1 MWFNTSRYLNIRS
14 RDSLFCG
21 CFLRLDLSW
30 CLWTES
36 LCTESPTCTPSTSS
50 EKPSATRP
58 KTPCCLWSKSPKTF
72 KKKRLN
78 TDHEFIKISCDY
90 QLLLTQTGNS
100 GPNSLMSSE
109 VILPFMLKFAKVRN
123 ANMDAVDCKTNTAS
137 CSRSQDFRTEWR
149 EDMKQ
154 CYHKKSHRHS
164 QLMNFKSSESEI
176 MKQWCSWCL
185 KMSLITTQEP
195 TPVNNTTSLYIWCRF
210 NILSSQKQV
219 NVSLI
224 RSVCR
229 CLWWQTVTWVPLKA
243 PWTERLH
250 STKEMKAALL
260 FLILFI
266 HLK

>member
-1 MWFNTSRYLNIRS
+1 MLLDDSFPTDLDSCCLNVSGISISGGMESKVQPVVKIEKIFPGGAASTCEVLKVRRWSQTRLNRRPFRGHVRMWFNTSRYRNILS

-90 QLLLTQTGNS
+90 QLLLSQTGNS

-123 ANMDAVDCKTNTAS
+123 ANMDAGDCKTNTAS

-149 EDMKQ
+149 KTWNNVIA
-154 CYHKKSHRHS
+154 KKVTDIHS
-164 QLMNFKSSESEI
+164 
-176 MKQWCSWCL
+176 
-185 KMSLITTQEP
+185 
-195 TPVNNTTSLYIWCRF
+195 
-210 NILSSQKQV
+210 
-219 NVSLI
+219 
-224 RSVCR
+224 
-229 CLWWQTVTWVPLKA
+229 
-243 PWTERLH
+243 
-250 STKEMKAALL
+250 
-260 FLILFI
+260 
-266 HLK
+266 

>member
-1 MWFNTSRYLNIRS
+1 MWFNTSRYHNIQS

-36 LCTESPTCTPSTSS
+36 LCTESPICTPSTSS

-58 KTPCCLWSKSPKTF
+58 KTPCCLWSKSPKIF
-72 KKKRLN
+72 KKKKKTEHWSRIYKNVLWLSASSH
-78 TDHEFIKISCDY
+78 TDGKLWWALRSRRSFCHS
-90 QLLLTQTGNS
+90 
-100 GPNSLMSSE
+100 
-109 VILPFMLKFAKVRN
+109 VRN
-123 ANMDAVDCKTNTAS
+123 TNMDAVDCKTNMAS
-137 CSRSQDFRTEWR
+137 VSRSQDFRTEWR

-154 CYHKKSHRHS
+154 CCRKNSHRHS

-176 MKQWCSWCL
+176 MKQWCSWSL

-195 TPVNNTTSLYIWCRF
+195 TPVNNNTSLYILCRF
-210 NILSSQKQV
+210 NILSSQTQV

-243 PWTERLH
+243 LWTERLH
-250 STKEMKAALL
+250 STKDKKAALL

>member
-1 MWFNTSRYLNIRS
+1 MLLDDSFLTDLNSCCLTVSGISISGGMESKVQPVVKIEKIFPGGAASTCEVLKVRRWSQTRLNRRPFRGHVRMWFNTSRYRNILS

-90 QLLLTQTGNS
+90 QLLLSQTGNS

-149 EDMKQ
+149 KTWNNVIT
-154 CYHKKSHRHS
+154 KKVTDIHS
-164 QLMNFKSSESEI
+164 
-176 MKQWCSWCL
+176 
-185 KMSLITTQEP
+185 
-195 TPVNNTTSLYIWCRF
+195 
-210 NILSSQKQV
+210 
-219 NVSLI
+219 
-224 RSVCR
+224 
-229 CLWWQTVTWVPLKA
+229 
-243 PWTERLH
+243 
-250 STKEMKAALL
+250 
-260 FLILFI
+260 
-266 HLK
+266 

>member
-1 MWFNTSRYLNIRS
+1 MLLDDSFPTDLDSCCLNVSGISISGGMESKVQPVVKIEKIFPGGAASTCEVLKVRRRSQTRLNWRPFRGHVRMWFNTSRYLNIRS

-123 ANMDAVDCKTNTAS
+123 ANMDAGDCKTNTAS
-137 CSRSQDFRTEWR
+137 CSRSQDFRTDWQ
-149 EDMKQ
+149 KTWNNVIT
-154 CYHKKSHRHS
+154 KKVTDIHS
-164 QLMNFKSSESEI
+164 
-176 MKQWCSWCL
+176 
-185 KMSLITTQEP
+185 
-195 TPVNNTTSLYIWCRF
+195 
-210 NILSSQKQV
+210 
-219 NVSLI
+219 
-224 RSVCR
+224 
-229 CLWWQTVTWVPLKA
+229 
-243 PWTERLH
+243 
-250 STKEMKAALL
+250 
-260 FLILFI
+260 
-266 HLK
+266 